1 MPGKISTSVT
11 MEGEKEYR
19 AALREIDSGLRV
31 LKSEMSKVTA
41 EFSGNEDGVEALT
54 AKSDVLS
61 RTISTQEDKINQ
73 LREATAKAAQTYGE
87 ADTRTQSW
95 QVKLNNAE
103 AELARLNNRL
113 RENAEAIDEAID
125 AQSDLNDDTNDASSS
140 FKGLGD
146 AVNDAAGKLGVSL
159 PGGATNAL
167 NSLGNV
173 NLKAAA
179 AAAGLAAL
187 AAAIAKVEQKLADM
201 TREAAAAADEILT
214 MSSVSGLDTTMVQT
228 LQYASELMDVSVDQ
242 MSDGLKEITN
252 KMQEARDGSEDTA
265 AKFQQLGVSITDSS
279 GELRSAQ
286 DVMLDVIDGLHSM
299 SNTTERDALAM
310 DLLSESARNFNPL
323 IESGS
328 DVLREYAEEA
338 ENAGYIMD
346 STTLVTLQKVD
357 DSYQRLQKSI
367 EGARNKIA
375 VQFAPSLENVY
386 GKLKDFIEKIGTG
399 LAESGI
405 VESFGSILE
414 SVGGLLE
421 PLGDLIDAALPALT
435 PLLEDVAK
443 VVALIADTLKV
454 IVGVLT
460 LNIDL
465 IKEGL
470 GLSMGSGKL
479 NAQQSIRYKDSGSV
493 WDPNLG
499 AWVGSGAGANAGGT
513 QYWRGG
519 YSYVGENGPELVYL
533 PRGSEVR
540 TAQESR
546 DGGDVFNIT
555 ISAASV
561 KEFNDIVEIARNA
574 RMMARKAVVV

>member
-41 EFSGNEDGVEALT
+41 EFSGNEDSVEALT
-54 AKSDVLS
+54 AKNDVLS

-113 RENAEAIDEAID
+113 REN
-125 AQSDLNDDTNDASSS
+125 SSS

-167 NSLGNV
+167 NSLGKV

-346 STTLVTLQKVD
+346 NTTLVTLQKVD

-421 PLGDLIDAALPALT
+421 PLGDLIEAVLPALS
-435 PLLEDVAK
+435 PLLEGVAK

-533 PRGSEVR
+533 PRGSEVL

-546 DGGDVFNIT
+546 DGGDVFNIS

-574 RMMARKAVVV
+574 RMMARKAVVM